1 MNRNPAFLRT
11 RQRLAGLYA
20 GTMGLILLVFG
31 LGFYRAIAHDQ
42 WQSLNRKLVT
52 IAGTLHDGIEPALAE
67 VGQVEPV
74 VEHFLPGVVCVADK
88 SCETAI
94 AGEQRH
100 IVGMVQQENY
110 YVRFI
115 DQTGKLLATVG
126 QVPDYEQ
133 NAYSPSSEQ
142 PQTRIDTD
150 GIAYREI
157 TLFLKTNDQ
166 QPWGYIQVGR
176 SLTEYETVLHH
187 LRWQLMLGLPTVMVL
202 VLAASWWLSNLA
214 MAPAYRGYLQIQQFT
229 ADAAHELRTPLTV
242 IRSTID
248 FILGEPQLTEV
259 DSRQTLKII
268 ERQNNRLAHL
278 VQDLLLLSRLDLE
291 PIPLQQPCSLATI
304 ATDLI
309 EEFSAMAIAAH
320 LTLLAEIPPNDPF
333 EILGNEEQLYRLLA
347 NLIANA
353 IQYTPV
359 GGIITLTLRRQSREI
374 LVEVADTG
382 VGIPLADQ
390 KYIFDRF
397 YRVHAD
403 RAIHTGGTGLGL
415 AIAQAIARAHQGNI
429 HLISRPNQGSTFTL
443 HLPLPRRKTI
453 LENHNT

>member
-42 WQSLNRKLVT
+42 WQSLNRKLIT

-74 VEHFLPGVVCVADK
+74 VEHFLPGVVCVEPEAC
-88 SCETAI
+88 SSAI
-94 AGEQRH
+94 TKGRH
-100 IVGMVQQENY
+100 IVGIVQQENY

-214 MAPAYRGYLQIQQFT
+214 MTPAYRGYLQIQQFT

-248 FILGEPQLTEV
+248 FTLGEPQLTEV

-309 EEFSAMAIAAH
+309 EEFSAMAIAAN
-320 LTLLAEIPPNDPF
+320 LTLHAEIPPNDPF

-382 VGIPLADQ
+382 
-390 KYIFDRF
+390 
-397 YRVHAD
+397 
-403 RAIHTGGTGLGL
+403 
-415 AIAQAIARAHQGNI
+415 
-429 HLISRPNQGSTFTL
+429 
-443 HLPLPRRKTI
+443 
-453 LENHNT
+453 

>member
-1 MNRNPAFLRT
+1 MKNNLAFLRT
-11 RQRLAGLYA
+11 QQRLAALYA
-20 GTMGLILLVFG
+20 GTTGLILLVFG

-74 VEHFLPGVVCVADK
+74 VEHFLPGMVCVTSQ
-88 SCETAI
+88 SCDTAI
-94 AGEQRH
+94 ASGQRH
-100 IVGMVQQENY
+100 IVGMVEQENY

-115 DQTGKLLATVG
+115 ALTGESLATVG
-126 QVPDYEQ
+126 QVPDYRQSLDLPLLEQ
-133 NAYSPSSEQ
+133 I
-142 PQTRIDTD
+142 QTRIDTD

-157 TLFLKTNDQ
+157 TLSLKTNDQ
-166 QPWGYIQVGR
+166 RPWGYIQVGR
-176 SLTEYETVLHH
+176 SLVEYETVLHH
-187 LRWQLMLGLPTVMVL
+187 LRWQLVLGLPTVMVL
-202 VLAASWWLSNLA
+202 ALAASWWLSNLA

-248 FILGEPQLTEV
+248 FTLGEPQLTEA

-291 PIPLQQPCSLATI
+291 PMPLQQPCSLAII

-309 EEFSAMAIAAH
+309 EEFSAMAIAAN

-353 IQYTPV
+353 IQYTPT
-359 GGIITLTLRRQSREI
+359 GGKITLTLRRQSREI
-374 LVEVADTG
+374 LVEVTDTG

-415 AIAQAIARAHQGNI
+415 AIAQAIARAHQGDI
-429 HLISRPNQGSTFTL
+429 HLISRSGQGSTFTL